1 MYTGFGGYIY
11 LDRVLQTTTL
21 MCSDAAGTNLLRQA
35 QNIFKTRQM
44 YSNLFHYFIIK
55 KGPN

>member
-21 MCSDAAGTNLLRQA
+21 MGQRSWWDKFA
-35 QNIFKTRQM
+35 QTSSKYFQNSANVFKPFP
-44 YSNLFHYFIIK
+44 LFHHK
-55 KGPN
+55 KGT